1 MKNRP
6 NALLSFF
13 AFLFGIVFSLS
24 APGFAA
30 DRLPQE
36 RAGKPVEINAGEE
49 RRNEELKEVRPVP
62 EIREKEAQMPEI
74 PKRITREKLGPA
86 EQARLAELESK
97 RATGQ
102 ITQTQYDL
110 EKDTLYRE
118 SNLQF

>member
-6 NALLSFF
+6 NVLLFF
-13 AFLFGIVFSLS
+13 SVFLFVSILGFNCPV
-24 APGFAA
+24 FAA

-36 RAGKPVEINAGEE
+36 RGGKPVEINAGEE
-49 RRNEELKEVRPVP
+49 RRNEELKEVRPIS
-62 EIREKEAQMPEI
+62 EIREKETKMPEI
-74 PKRITREKLGPA
+74 PKQITREKLGPA

-102 ITQTQYDL
+102 ITQTEYDL
-110 EKDTLYRE
+110 EKDTLFRE